1 MVLMPHPHT
10 TKCHSNYCEK
20 CYTYPLAWLFVLLLV
35 IIATIAFNIL
45 WLGFVLPASSS
56 PLLFSQLGTTNGQIS
71 NNNHTINEIE
81 ISLQNYNNISNH
93 HSSDKGSSKYTERPS
108 SSSFFDC
115 NHTTSKCTYFTP
127 QTFFHQYYITHIK
140 LIHDDERY
148 NQFHQK
154 YGFEHEQY
162 LLWQKDIGLQNANLP
177 ALDSFSWWSSSS
189 SSSWSN
195 REDKFIQ
202 HEIQEYL
209 RLPQNITYIHVHKC
223 GGTSIQGA
231 LYKRA
236 RSIRNT
242 HFHIIDNTINN
253 SIVSNS
259 GEHQQSDSNNITMT
273 MKADIHTYKHSFGGG
288 SLEKKRQWDR
298 QRLDHIKSIAIQQQ
312 STLSTTNLAESASAV
327 SLFPI
332 FTVVRDPIIR
342 FFSAIQQVMQYNTE
356 FREKCLFEP
365 PSLSK
370 KEQSSFSLL
379 KTKLK
384 NSKEEEEE
392 EIQLQKKFRQQTI
405 LCAIQDMKETNY
417 RNDVHLLP
425 LASHFRLYSIINVPI
440 LLHGTVT

>member
-1 MVLMPHPHT
+1 M
-10 TKCHSNYCEK
+10 
-20 CYTYPLAWLFVLLLV
+20 
-35 IIATIAFNIL
+35 
-45 WLGFVLPASSS
+45 
-56 PLLFSQLGTTNGQIS
+56 
-71 NNNHTINEIE
+71 
-81 ISLQNYNNISNH
+81 
-93 HSSDKGSSKYTERPS
+93 
-108 SSSFFDC
+108 
-115 NHTTSKCTYFTP
+115 
-127 QTFFHQYYITHIK
+127 THIK
-140 LIHDDERY
+140 LIHDDT
-148 NQFHQK
+148 
-154 YGFEHEQY
+154 FEHDQY

-177 ALDSFSWWSSSS
+177 ALDSFSWWWSSSSSS

-195 REDKFIQ
+195 REDKFIH

-242 HFHIIDNTINN
+242 HFHIINNTIDN
-253 SIVSNS
+253 SIVNNS
-259 GEHQQSDSNNITMT
+259 GEHQQSDNNNITMT

-312 STLSTTNLAESASAV
+312 STLSTNLAVPSAS
-327 SLFPI
+327 SFSSFPI

-356 FREKCLFEP
+356 FREKCLFES

-370 KEQSSFSLL
+370 KEQSSFSVLLKTKL

-405 LCAIQDMKETNY
+405 SCAIQDMKETNY

-425 LASHFRLYSIINVPI
+425 LASHFRLLDHLTLSVFWMDDIEEVLSYLSVVGNANSSDRSSSNDTAATISPVKVYHARDRSNVNYATSPI
-440 LLHGTVT
+440 LAKLSINDCSMEMIQQICELYHVDVELIRWLGFDGESILQCR